1 MKLYINCRF
10 VEAKPITRGDYN
22 AIRGWTLPE
31 IENPDDEGYFVT
43 CKGES
48 SWMPKEVFESSVL
61 ELPDEDYE
69 DPFISGE
76 LIDDFIMNTSVQVMN
91 DEITQVKCILINEHV
106 ISEISECNPES
117 YDYERE
123 KEKCLK
129 KIKEKIYDYL
139 MFLFATA
146 DGMKGAL
153 K

>member
-1 MKLYINCRF
+1 
-10 VEAKPITRGDYN
+10 
-22 AIRGWTLPE
+22 
-31 IENPDDEGYFVT
+31 
-43 CKGES
+43 
-48 SWMPKEVFESSVL
+48 
-61 ELPDEDYE
+61 
-69 DPFISGE
+69 
-76 LIDDFIMNTSVQVMN
+76 MNTSVQVMN

-129 KIKEKIYDYL
+129 RIKEKIYDYL